1 MNKKTMS
8 SLMLVTCLL
17 LVMALTGCGTPQPE
31 STAAK
36 SAAGDTKTSSETKE
50 SAGSISEI
58 KKRGKL
64 VIATGNYYPFEFRDK
79 DNRLIGY
86 DIDLGN
92 KIGEKIGVPV
102 EWKEMQFTALIPTVQ
117 NKQADM
123 VIAGLYITDERK
135 KVINMSESYL
145 ETGVSLIKRADD
157 HSVNSVKDIDGKTVG
172 VKAGGTSEKVA
183 NDLVAQRT
191 KLTIK
196 AYKDNADYLMDLA
209 MGRLD
214 IGFNDYLNQLGYNK
228 QNPNSNLVIVG
239 DPIIKADLGIG
250 VQKGDKEL
258 LDLVNQVIKEFKE
271 SGEADKT
278 FNKWLK

>member
-1 MNKKTMS
+1 M
-8 SLMLVTCLL
+8 
-17 LVMALTGCGTPQPE
+17 MALTGCGTTKQE

-36 SAAGDTKTSSETKE
+36 PPAGDTKTSSETKE
-50 SAGSISEI
+50 SAGSIAEI

-135 KVINMSESYL
+135 KVIDMSESYL

-183 NDLVAQRT
+183 NDLVANGT

-196 AYKDNADYLMDLA
+196 AYKDNSDYLMDLA

-228 QNPNSNLVIVG
+228 QNPNSKLVIVG
-239 DPIIKADLGIG
+239 DPIIKADLGVG

-271 SGEADKT
+271 SGEADQA